1 MTVAMDAS
9 RVMNG
14 TYGQAFDA
22 NGKWL
27 SNIKSVEATVEIEK
41 EDVTRAGTR
50 WKGSKV
56 VGLKGTGTISGY
68 RLTTDLIVAI
78 GSVANDRSAPYV
90 TELRFKVDDPE
101 AYGAFSVRLKNVQ
114 FDTIPLAKFEVGAL
128 VEDELAFTFSEYEF
142 VDTITDESE
151 V

>member
-1 MTVAMDAS
+1 MAVAMDSS

-22 NGKWL
+22 NGRWMT
-27 SNIKSVEATVEIEK
+27 NIKTVEATVEIEK
-41 EDVTRAGTR
+41 EDVPRAGTR

-56 VGLKGTGTISGY
+56 IGLKGTGSIAGY
-68 RLTTDLIVAI
+68 RLTTELIENI
-78 GSVANDRSAPYV
+78 GRVANDRQAPYV

-114 FDTIPLAKFEVGAL
+114 FDSIPLAKFEVGSL

-142 VDTITDESE
+142 IDTIAE